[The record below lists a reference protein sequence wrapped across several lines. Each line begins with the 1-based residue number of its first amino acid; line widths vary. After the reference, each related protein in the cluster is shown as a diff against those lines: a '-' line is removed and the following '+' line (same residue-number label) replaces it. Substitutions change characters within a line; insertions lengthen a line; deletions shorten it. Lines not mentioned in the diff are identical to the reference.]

1 MHELRKDILLGRW
14 VAICSTSRA
23 PAEYP
28 LTYEEK
34 NEQDNCALC
43 PGHEHET
50 PREIASI
57 RRPSTQKN
65 APGWWVRAIPSFHP
79 LFQIEGELGRKGVG
93 IYDMM
98 NSIGANE
105 ILIESPEHNRR
116 PEDLGIEQMRRVI
129 TLYRDRVADLHKD
142 ARLRYVLIYKDSGK
156 EAGAIFSH
164 PVSFLMATPVIPR
177 TVKDELDNAKQYYS
191 YKERCIFCDIMS
203 EELRVGERI
212 ILETRN
218 FVAFCPY
225 AGQFPFESWIVPK
238 RHCCAFHEIT
248 DDEIEDMGLILMSV
262 LQKLRKV
269 FNDPP
274 FNYYIHTAPNRVP
287 RRGHWHTLGEDF
299 HWHLELIPRL
309 VRTSG
314 FEWGSG
320 FYVLYTSPENAAKY
334 LREVE

>member
-14 VAICSTSRA
+14 VSILSPSWA
-23 PAEYP
+23 PTEYP
-28 LTYEEK
+28 LTCEEK
-34 NEQDNCALC
+34 NGQDSCALC
-43 PGHEHET
+43 ASHEHET
-50 PREIASI
+50 PAEIASI
-57 RRPSTQKN
+57 RSPSTQRSS
-65 APGWWVRAIPSFHP
+65 PGWWVRAIPSFHP

-116 PEDLGIEQMRRVI
+116 PEDLGIEQMSRVI

-164 PVSFLMATPVIPR
+164 PVSFLMATPVIPK
-177 TVKDELDNAKQYYS
+177 TVKDELDNAKLYYS

-225 AGQFPFESWIVPK
+225 AAQFPFESWIVPK

-274 FNYYIHTAPNRVP
+274 FNYYIHTAPNMVP

-309 VRTSG
+309 CRTSG

-320 FYVLYTSPENAAKY
+320 FYVLSTSPENAAKY
-334 LREVE
+334 LREVG

>member
-14 VAICSTSRA
+14 VAILSNSRT

-28 LTYEEK
+28 LAHEERTG
-34 NEQDNCALC
+34 QDTCALC
-43 PGHEHET
+43 AGHEHE
-50 PREIASI
+50 PPPEITSI

-65 APGWWVRAIPSFHP
+65 APGWLVRAIPSFHP

-105 ILIESPEHNRR
+105 ILIESPEHNRK
-116 PEDLGIEQMRRVI
+116 PEDLGIEQMSRVI

-191 YKERCIFCDIMS
+191 YKERCVFCDIMS

-225 AGQFPFESWIVPK
+225 AAQFPFESWIIPK

-274 FNYYIHTAPNRVP
+274 FNYYIHTAPNMVP

>member
-14 VAICSTSRA
+14 VAILSNSRA
-23 PAEYP
+23 PAEYS
-28 LTYEEK
+28 LSDEEK
-34 NEQDNCALC
+34 NTEDNCALC
-43 PGHEHET
+43 ANHEHET
-50 PREIASI
+50 PAEITSI
-57 RRPSTQKN
+57 RKPSTRKN
-65 APGWWVRAIPSFHP
+65 TPGWWVRAIPSFHP
-79 LFQIEGELGRKGVG
+79 LFQIEGELGRRGVG

-98 NSIGANE
+98 NSIGAHE

-116 PEDLGIEQMRRVI
+116 PEDFGIEQMIRVI

-164 PVSFLMATPVIPR
+164 PVSYLMATPVIPR

-203 EELRVGERI
+203 EELRVGERV
-212 ILETRN
+212 ILETRH

-269 FNDPP
+269 FNNPP
-274 FNYYIHTAPNRVP
+274 FNYYIHTAPNMVP

>member
-14 VAICSTSRA
+14 VAILSSSKA
-23 PAEYP
+23 PGEYS
-28 LTYEEK
+28 LTCEER
-34 NEQDNCALC
+34 NGQDNCALC
-43 PGHEHET
+43 PDHEHET
-50 PREIASI
+50 PAEIASV

-116 PEDLGIEQMRRVI
+116 PEDLGIEQMIRVI

-177 TVKDELDNAKQYYS
+177 TVKDELDNAKLYYS

-203 EELRVGERI
+203 EELRIGERI

-248 DDEIEDMGLILMSV
+248 DDEIEDMGLILMSL

-274 FNYYIHTAPNRVP
+274 FNYYIHTAPNMVP
-287 RRGHWHTLGEDF
+287 RKGHWHTLGEDF

-320 FYVLYTSPENAAKY
+320 FYVLHTSPENAAKY
-334 LREVE
+334 LREVG